1 MGYANNASTPLR
13 VAIYGRVSTEHEAQ
27 LSAFENQKEWYHHI
41 VQQHP
46 NWAVV
51 NEYFDKGITGTQAK
65 KRPAFSQMII
75 DAHNKRFDLIVTR
88 EVCRFAR
95 NTVDALIVTRDL
107 ARINVEVYFVNDN
120 IWTMDGDG
128 ELRLTIMATLAQEE
142 SRKVSERVMAGQAIS
157 RSKGVL
163 YGNGNILGYD
173 RIDGTYVINPEQA
186 CTVRKIFDLYADG
199 WGYKRICSELTRLGY
214 KNTQGIVDWKQERI
228 GRILRNATYKGF
240 IGYNKS
246 HSDGYLTQKRIN
258 HHDDEYVYVKGN
270 FPAIIPEDLWD
281 KCESIRHRRSTHL
294 RDSTGAL
301 RKFGKRESASIWT
314 SKLRCSCGSSFRRF
328 LWRKNE
334 NGVHAY
340 GYECYR
346 KKRSVSASYL
356 KTHGLDAS
364 AACQCKSIPDW
375 HIDLMSTRVFQ
386 SVWKDNKSA
395 VLLACQMIEEC
406 ATQDAASSVNVES
419 ILHEQM
425 AQLEKKLEGL
435 RSMCAL
441 GDISREEF
449 LADKQ
454 KIQEEISC
462 LQEQLQALEN
472 HSSEPPLKLDM
483 SKIRST
489 LETWVDF
496 SGPTIA
502 EALVDQFVLQVVVIE
517 DNVFNWTLDLTGS
530 PLTSEE
536 RPLSPSEIAFHLY
549 HQKQSSAS
557 EHNPESTSVGTV
569 LSPHITNPQELFR
582 FTITEAD
589 AAAYCKSI
597 GMKFFGK
604 KWQDKTVIVSI

>member
-1 MGYANNASTPLR
+1 
-13 VAIYGRVSTEHEAQ
+13 
-27 LSAFENQKEWYHHI
+27 
-41 VQQHP
+41 
-46 NWAVV
+46 
-51 NEYFDKGITGTQAK
+51 
-65 KRPAFSQMII
+65 
-75 DAHNKRFDLIVTR
+75 
-88 EVCRFAR
+88 
-95 NTVDALIVTRDL
+95 
-107 ARINVEVYFVNDN
+107 
-120 IWTMDGDG
+120 
-128 ELRLTIMATLAQEE
+128 
-142 SRKVSERVMAGQAIS
+142 
-157 RSKGVL
+157 
-163 YGNGNILGYD
+163 
-173 RIDGTYVINPEQA
+173 
-186 CTVRKIFDLYADG
+186 
-199 WGYKRICSELTRLGY
+199 
-214 KNTQGIVDWKQERI
+214 
-228 GRILRNATYKGF
+228 
-240 IGYNKS
+240 
-246 HSDGYLTQKRIN
+246 
-258 HHDDEYVYVKGN
+258 
-270 FPAIIPEDLWD
+270 
-281 KCESIRHRRSTHL
+281 
-294 RDSTGAL
+294 
-301 RKFGKRESASIWT
+301 
-314 SKLRCSCGSSFRRF
+314 
-328 LWRKNE
+328 
-334 NGVHAY
+334 
-340 GYECYR
+340 
-346 KKRSVSASYL
+346 
-356 KTHGLDAS
+356 
-364 AACQCKSIPDW
+364 
-375 HIDLMSTRVFQ
+375 MSTRVFQ

-557 EHNPESTSVGTV
+557 EHNPESTSVGAV